1 MAFVPELLPD
11 EELDTR
17 ITFQEVRLEAHNM
30 LSKDTTLHAKYVW
43 MKHYKEQQSDHERIL
58 IKGILLG
65 RKLEEIGDDIRWK
78 ILADF

>member
-17 ITFQEVRLEAHNM
+17 ITFQEVWLEAHNM

-43 MKHYKEQQSDHERIL
+43 MKHHMEQQSDHERIL

-65 RKLEEIGDDIRWK
+65 RKLEETGDDIRWK